1 MQPSRNGII
10 PAMVPAISDSSLPQ
24 GGAKPVGWSAVGCGR
39 TLVSTEE
46 KGQLPAP
53 DGRRR
58 VRGMLRE
65 PRLEHLLYAEKR

>member
-1 MQPSRNGII
+1 M
-10 PAMVPAISDSSLPQ
+10 
-24 GGAKPVGWSAVGCGR
+24 PVGWSAVGCGR
-39 TLVSTEE
+39 TLLSTEE

-65 PRLEHLLYAEKR
+65 PRLEHLLYAEKH

>member
-1 MQPSRNGII
+1 M
-10 PAMVPAISDSSLPQ
+10 
-24 GGAKPVGWSAVGCGR
+24 PVGWSAVGCGR

-65 PRLEHLLYAEKR
+65 PRPRASSIRREALNSLA